1 MNILYA
7 SQYRHFPLMSYIIQF
22 IATAIALYFTARYV
36 PGIQYTSSS
45 ALIVFVIVLT
55 ILNVVLGTALRI
67 VTFPVKIL
75 TLGLS
80 SFLISVLMVYIA
92 SRYVTGISLDN
103 PITVAIV
110 AVVTSAIAMVFRVF
124 R

>member
-1 MNILYA
+1 
-7 SQYRHFPLMSYIIQF
+7 MSYIIQF

-80 SFLISVLMVYIA
+80 SFLISMLMVYIA

-103 PITVAIV
+103 PITIAIV